1 MTETDASADIDIV
14 WREHEL
20 TIRVPLAGDVSQ
32 DWARRYARLAQR
44 KGIPARAEDTPGR
57 AWIVITLPASADRTE
72 VLETLAE
79 ARELIPKAD
88 AAEESPAGH
97 EKEIASAV
105 REWWSEQRD

>member
-1 MTETDASADIDIV
+1 MTEIDAAADIDIV

-20 TIRVPLAGDVSQ
+20 TIRVPLAGDVGQ

-44 KGIPARAEDTPGR
+44 QGVPAQAEDTPGR

-72 VLETLAE
+72 VLETLAD
-79 ARELIPKAD
+79 ARELVAKAD

-97 EKEIASAV
+97 EQQIVSAV
-105 REWWSEQRD
+105 REWWAEQRN